1 METPRKTQSFGICVA
16 YTYLLASSMVFTM
29 LLVSCCSSL
38 NVRARPLVSNSPFL
52 SIWNAPTE
60 LCTERTGV
68 QLDMNFFSL
77 IGSTLK
83 TSIGQNITLFY
94 PDRLGYYPY
103 KNELTGEAFNGG
115 LPQLS
120 LLDNHLKKAKE
131 DIQFYIPS
139 DEQFG
144 LAVID
149 WENWR
154 PVWIRNWGSKDIY
167 RQESIELVQQR
178 DLSLSEAEARAIA
191 KMEFEAAAKSIMLE
205 SLKLGIKMKPNR
217 LWGYYLYPDCY
228 NYDYKQNPHNYTGTC
243 LDIEIERNN
252 ELNWLWEKS
261 TALYPSVYLE
271 TALRSSRNAQLFVR
285 NRVQEAIR
293 ISSVSNSTHPLPVF
307 VYTRPVFTDVYEE
320 YLSQDD
326 LVNTIGES
334 AALGASGIVIW
345 GDMNLTQTRYASLIL
360 LHDFFFFFSK
370 AIMKRIKSIII
381 TYILSS
387 SFKMRFPV
395 ATNTCRTLDNYLR
408 KTLTPYLI
416 NVTMAARICSQV
428 LCQDSGACARKK
440 WNSSDYLHLNPEN
453 IVIQMTKDGKYT
465 LRGQPAF
472 EDLQIFIEKFD
483 CHCYAG
489 HSCKPKADI
498 NDIHYLHAC
507 ISKDICIQISSNSF
521 SNVEASEENIL
532 SNRTVLSFTFQS
544 EVILP
549 THSETED
556 FQSTFGN
563 NILNQTIEE
572 YNTFI
577 AATRYDVEANDT
589 RTFSSSSSCKIRMFN
604 LFCLIL
610 ILRSLT

>member
-1 METPRKTQSFGICVA
+1 
-16 YTYLLASSMVFTM
+16 ASGMVFTM

-68 QLDMNFFSL
+68 QLDMNFFSF

-103 KNELTGEAFNGG
+103 KNEVTGEAFNGG

-120 LLDNHLKKAKE
+120 LLENHLKKAKE

-154 PVWIRNWGSKDIY
+154 PVWIRNWGTKDIY

-178 DLSLSEAEARAIA
+178 DLSLSEAEAKAIA

-293 ISSVSNSTHPLPVF
+293 ISSISNSTHPLPVF

-345 GDMNLTQTRYASLIL
+345 GDMNLTQN
-360 LHDFFFFFSK
+360 K
-370 AIMKRIKSIII
+370 
-381 TYILSS
+381 
-387 SFKMRFPV
+387 
-395 ATNTCRTLDNYLR
+395 NTCRTLDNYLR

-428 LCQDSGACARKK
+428 LCQDSGACVRKK

-472 EDLQIFIEKFD
+472 EDLQTFTEKFD

-489 HSCKPKADI
+489 QSCKPTADI
-498 NDIHYLHAC
+498 NDIHYLRAC
-507 ISKDICIQISSNSF
+507 ISKDICIQISSNSL

-532 SNRTVLSFTFQS
+532 SNRTVLSFTSQS
-544 EVILP
+544 EMTLP
-549 THSETED
+549 THS
-556 FQSTFGN
+556 
-563 NILNQTIEE
+563 
-572 YNTFI
+572 
-577 AATRYDVEANDT
+577 
-589 RTFSSSSSCKIRMFN
+589 
-604 LFCLIL
+604 
-610 ILRSLT
+610 

>member
-1 METPRKTQSFGICVA
+1 
-16 YTYLLASSMVFTM
+16 ASGVVFTT

-38 NVRARPLVSNSPFL
+38 NIRAHPLVSNSPFL

-60 LCTERTGV
+60 LCTEKTGV
-68 QLDMNFFSL
+68 QLDMNFFPL

-103 KNELTGEAFNGG
+103 KNEVTGEAFNGG

-120 LLDNHLKKAKE
+120 LLENHLKKAKE

-139 DEQFG
+139 DEQLG

-154 PVWIRNWGSKDIY
+154 PMWIRNWGLKDIY

-178 DLSLSEAEARAIA
+178 DLSLSEAEARTIA
-191 KMEFEAAAKSIMLE
+191 KMEFEAAAKSFMLE
-205 SLKLGIKMKPNR
+205 TLKLGIEMKPNR

-285 NRVQEAIR
+285 NRVREAIR
-293 ISSVSNSTHPLPVF
+293 TSYVSNSTHPLPVF

-320 YLSQDD
+320 YLSE
-326 LVNTIGES
+326 NNS
-334 AALGASGIVIW
+334 
-345 GDMNLTQTRYASLIL
+345 IL
-360 LHDFFFFFSK
+360 MVSILNYGGMMLFSQ
-370 AIMKRIKSIII
+370 
-381 TYILSS
+381 
-387 SFKMRFPV
+387 
-395 ATNTCRTLDNYLR
+395 NTCRILDSYLR
-408 KTLTPYLI
+408 RTLTPYLI

-440 WNSSDYLHLNPEN
+440 WNSSDYLHLNSEN
-453 IVIQMTKDGKYT
+453 IIIQMTKDGKYT
-465 LRGQPAF
+465 LQGQPSYQ
-472 EDLQIFIEKFD
+472 DLQTFIENFD

-489 HSCKPKADI
+489 HNCEPRADI

-507 ISKDICIQISSNSF
+507 ISEDICIQISSNSLY
-521 SNVEASEENIL
+521 NIEGSEEKIL
-532 SNRTVLSFTFQS
+532 SNRTAFSFTS
-544 EVILP
+544 ESKVTLS
-549 THSETED
+549 THP
-556 FQSTFGN
+556 
-563 NILNQTIEE
+563 
-572 YNTFI
+572 
-577 AATRYDVEANDT
+577 
-589 RTFSSSSSCKIRMFN
+589 
-604 LFCLIL
+604 
-610 ILRSLT
+610 

>member
-1 METPRKTQSFGICVA
+1 METVRQIQSFGICVT
-16 YTYLLASSMVFTM
+16 YTYPIASGMVFAT
-29 LLVSCCSSL
+29 LLVCCCSSL
-38 NVRARPLVSNSPFL
+38 NIRARPLVHNSPFL

-68 QLDMNFFSL
+68 QLDMNFFSF

-83 TSIGQNITLFY
+83 TSTGQNITLFY

-103 KNELTGEAFNGG
+103 KNEITGEALNGG

-120 LLDNHLKKAKE
+120 LLENHLKKAKE

-178 DLSLSEAEARAIA
+178 DLSLSEAEARIIA

-205 SLKLGIKMKPNR
+205 SLKLGIEMKPNR

-261 TALYPSVYLE
+261 TALYPSIYLE

-285 NRVQEAIR
+285 NRIQEAIR
-293 ISSVSNSTHPLPVF
+293 ISYVSNATHPLPVF

-345 GDMNLTQTRYASLIL
+345 GDMNLTQN
-360 LHDFFFFFSK
+360 K
-370 AIMKRIKSIII
+370 
-381 TYILSS
+381 
-387 SFKMRFPV
+387 
-395 ATNTCRTLDNYLR
+395 NTCRTLDNYLR
-408 KTLTPYLI
+408 RTLTPYLI

-428 LCQDSGACARKK
+428 LCQGSGACVRKK

-465 LRGQPAF
+465 LQGQPAF
-472 EDLQIFIEKFD
+472 QDLQTFIEKFD

-489 HSCKPKADI
+489 QSCEPRADI
-498 NDIHYLHAC
+498 NDIHYLHVC
-507 ISKDICIQISSNSF
+507 ISEDICIQISSNAL
-521 SNVEASEENIL
+521 SNIEDSEEKIL
-532 SNRTVLSFTFQS
+532 SNRTVFSLLSQS
-544 EVILP
+544 KVTLS
-549 THSETED
+549 THPEIED

-563 NILNQTIEE
+563 NILNITIPKHS
-572 YNTFI
+572 TVT
-577 AATRYDVEANDT
+577 AVTRYDLEANDT
-589 RTFSSSSSCKIRMFN
+589 RTSSSSSSYKITMFN
-604 LFCLIL
+604 LLSLIL
-610 ILRSLT
+610 ILRTLIQMTYESENILFSGCV

>member
-1 METPRKTQSFGICVA
+1 METLRQIQNFGICVTC
-16 YTYLLASSMVFTM
+16 TYPIASGMVFTI

-38 NVRARPLVSNSPFL
+38 NIRARPLLSNSPFL

-68 QLDMNFFSL
+68 QLDMSFFSL

-103 KNELTGEAFNGG
+103 KNEVTGEAFNGG
-115 LPQLS
+115 LPQLA
-120 LLDNHLKKAKE
+120 LLENHLKKARE

-178 DLSLSEAEARAIA
+178 DISLSEAEARTIA
-191 KMEFEAAAKSIMLE
+191 KKEFEAAARSLMLE
-205 SLKLGIKMKPNR
+205 SLKLGIAMKPNR

-243 LDIEIERNN
+243 LDIEIARNN

-261 TALYPSVYLE
+261 TALYPSIYLE
-271 TALRSSRNAQLFVR
+271 TALRSSRNAQFFVR

-293 ISSVSNSTHPLPVF
+293 VSYVSNSTHPLPVF
-307 VYTRPVFTDVYEE
+307 VYTRPVFTDLYEE

-345 GDMNLTQTRYASLIL
+345 GDMNLTQ
-360 LHDFFFFFSK
+360 SK
-370 AIMKRIKSIII
+370 
-381 TYILSS
+381 
-387 SFKMRFPV
+387 
-395 ATNTCRTLDNYLR
+395 NTCRTLDNYLR

-428 LCQDSGACARKK
+428 VCQDSGACARKK
-440 WNSSDYLHLNPEN
+440 WNSNDYLHLNPEN

-465 LRGQPAF
+465 LQGQPAF
-472 EDLQIFIEKFD
+472 QDLQTFIEKFD

-489 HSCKPKADI
+489 HRCEPRVDI
-498 NDIHYLHAC
+498 NDIHYLRAC
-507 ISKDICIQISSNSF
+507 ISEEICIQISSNSF
-521 SNVEASEENIL
+521 SNIDSSKEKNL
-532 SNRTVLSFTFQS
+532 SNRTVFPLASQSKVTLS
-544 EVILP
+544 
-549 THSETED
+549 THPEIGD
-556 FQSTFGN
+556 FQSATGSD
-563 NILNQTIEE
+563 ILHLTTVE
-572 YNTFI
+572 YNTVT
-577 AATRYDVEANDT
+577 AATNYDVEANDT
-589 RTFSSSSSCKIRMFN
+589 CSFGSSTSYKINTFN
-604 LFCLIL
+604 LFFLIL
-610 ILRSLT
+610 ILRTLI

>member
-1 METPRKTQSFGICVA
+1 MKTLRQIRSFGMCITC
-16 YTYLLASSMVFTM
+16 TYPIASSMVFAT

-38 NVRARPLVSNSPFL
+38 NIRARPLVSNSPFL

-68 QLDMNFFSL
+68 QLDMKFFSL

-103 KNELTGEAFNGG
+103 KNEVTGEAFNGG

-120 LLDNHLKKAKE
+120 LLENHLKKAKE

-178 DLSLSEAEARAIA
+178 DLSLSEAEARPIA

-205 SLKLGIKMKPNR
+205 SLKLGIEMKPNR

-293 ISSVSNSTHPLPVF
+293 ISYVSNSTHPLPVF

-345 GDMNLTQTRYASLIL
+345 GDMNLTQN
-360 LHDFFFFFSK
+360 K
-370 AIMKRIKSIII
+370 
-381 TYILSS
+381 
-387 SFKMRFPV
+387 
-395 ATNTCRTLDNYLR
+395 NTCRALDNYLR

-465 LRGQPAF
+465 LQGQPAF
-472 EDLQIFIEKFD
+472 QDLQTFIEKFD
-483 CHCYAG
+483 CHCYEG
-489 HSCKPKADI
+489 HSCEPRADI
-498 NDIHYLHAC
+498 NDIHYLHVC
-507 ISKDICIQISSNSF
+507 ISEDICIQISSNSL
-521 SNVEASEENIL
+521 SNIEASEEKIL
-532 SNRTVLSFTFQS
+532 SNRTVFSFTSQS
-544 EVILP
+544 KVTP
-549 THSETED
+549 THTEIED
-556 FQSTFGN
+556 FPSTFGN
-563 NILNQTIEE
+563 NKLNITTAE
-572 YNTFI
+572 YNTDT
-577 AATRYDVEANDT
+577 AATRYDLEANDT
-589 RTFSSSSSCKIRMFN
+589 RTFSCSSSYTIRMFN

-610 ILRSLT
+610 ILRTLIQVTHESENILLPGFV

>member
-1 METPRKTQSFGICVA
+1 AQQFKFQFCVIF
-16 YTYLLASSMVFTM
+16 YLLLSA
-29 LLVSCCSSL
+29 L
-38 NVRARPLVSNSPFL
+38 ARPLLSNSPFL

-60 LCTERTGV
+60 LCTEKTGV
-68 QLDMNFFSL
+68 QLDMKFFSL

-103 KNELTGEAFNGG
+103 KNEVTGEAFNGG

-120 LLDNHLKKAKE
+120 LLENHLKKAKE

-178 DLSLSEAEARAIA
+178 DLSLSEAEARTIA

-205 SLKLGIKMKPNR
+205 SLKLGIEMKPNR

-293 ISSVSNSTHPLPVF
+293 ISYVSNSTHPLPVF
-307 VYTRPVFTDVYEE
+307 YDSLHISP
-320 YLSQDD
+320 QDD

-345 GDMNLTQTRYASLIL
+345 GDMNLTQNKVCQINYY
-360 LHDFFFFFSK
+360 
-370 AIMKRIKSIII
+370 M
-381 TYILSS
+381 
-387 SFKMRFPV
+387 MR
-395 ATNTCRTLDNYLR
+395 
-408 KTLTPYLI
+408 TLTPYLI

-440 WNSSDYLHLNPEN
+440 WNSNDYLHLNPDN
-453 IVIQMTKDGKYT
+453 VVIQMMKDGKYT
-465 LRGQPAF
+465 LQGQPSF
-472 EDLQIFIEKFD
+472 QDLQTFIEKFD
-483 CHCYAG
+483 CHCY
-489 HSCKPKADI
+489 
-498 NDIHYLHAC
+498 
-507 ISKDICIQISSNSF
+507 SF
-521 SNVEASEENIL
+521 WWTPVCSL
-532 SNRTVLSFTFQS
+532 RK
-544 EVILP
+544 
-549 THSETED
+549 
-556 FQSTFGN
+556 
-563 NILNQTIEE
+563 
-572 YNTFI
+572 
-577 AATRYDVEANDT
+577 
-589 RTFSSSSSCKIRMFN
+589 SSSGGCRMIGTGDLGLPFFTSSAYDPQSQDH
-604 LFCLIL
+604 LFDPVC
-610 ILRSLT
+610 

>member
-1 METPRKTQSFGICVA
+1 METLTQIQNFGICITCM
-16 YTYLLASSMVFTM
+16 YPIASGMVFAT

-38 NVRARPLVSNSPFL
+38 NVRARPLLSNSPFL

-68 QLDMNFFSL
+68 QLDMKIFSF

-103 KNELTGEAFNGG
+103 KNEVTGEAFNGG

-120 LLDNHLKKAKE
+120 LLEIHLKKAKE

-178 DLSLSEAEARAIA
+178 DLSLSEAEARTIA

-205 SLKLGIKMKPNR
+205 SLKLGIEMKPNR

-252 ELNWLWEKS
+252 ELNWLWEES

-293 ISSVSNSTHPLPVF
+293 ISYVSNSTHPLPVF

-334 AALGASGIVIW
+334 AALGVSGIVIW
-345 GDMNLTQTRYASLIL
+345 GDMNLTQN
-360 LHDFFFFFSK
+360 K
-370 AIMKRIKSIII
+370 
-381 TYILSS
+381 
-387 SFKMRFPV
+387 
-395 ATNTCRTLDNYLR
+395 NTCRTLDNYLR
-408 KTLTPYLI
+408 RTLTPYLI

-440 WNSSDYLHLNPEN
+440 WNSNDYLHLNPQN

-465 LRGQPAF
+465 LQGQPASQ
-472 EDLQIFIEKFD
+472 DLQTFIEKFD

-489 HSCKPKADI
+489 HSCEPRVDI

-507 ISKDICIQISSNSF
+507 ISEDICIHISSNSF
-521 SNVEASEENIL
+521 SNIEASEEKVL
-532 SNRTVLSFTFQS
+532 SNRTPFSFTSQS
-544 EVILP
+544 NVTLS
-549 THSETED
+549 THPEIED

-563 NILNQTIEE
+563 NILSITMAEHS
-572 YNTFI
+572 TVT
-577 AATRYDVEANDT
+577 AATGYDLEANET
-589 RTFSSSSSCKIRMFN
+589 RIFSSSSSYKIRMFT

-610 ILRSLT
+610 ILRTLI

>member
-1 METPRKTQSFGICVA
+1 IYNFLLNICFFFCIRSEK
-16 YTYLLASSMVFTM
+16 LLK
-29 LLVSCCSSL
+29 
-38 NVRARPLVSNSPFL
+38 ARPLISNSPFL

-103 KNELTGEAFNGG
+103 KNEVTGEAFNGG
-115 LPQLS
+115 FPQLP
-120 LLDNHLKKAKE
+120 LLENHLKKAKE

-139 DEQFG
+139 DEQLG

-178 DLSLSEAEARAIA
+178 DLSLSEAEARTIA
-191 KMEFEAAAKSIMLE
+191 KMEFEFAAKSFMLE
-205 SLKLGIKMKPNR
+205 SLKLGIEMKPNR

-261 TALYPSVYLE
+261 TALYPSIYLE
-271 TALRSSRNAQLFVR
+271 TALKSSRNAQLFVR
-285 NRVQEAIR
+285 NRVREAIR
-293 ISSVSNSTHPLPVF
+293 TSYVSNSSHPLPVF
-307 VYTRPVFTDVYEE
+307 VYT
-320 YLSQDD
+320 
-326 LVNTIGES
+326 LVQI
-334 AALGASGIVIW
+334 
-345 GDMNLTQTRYASLIL
+345 Y
-360 LHDFFFFFSK
+360 
-370 AIMKRIKSIII
+370 MKEVCN
-381 TYILSS
+381 
-387 SFKMRFPV
+387 F
-395 ATNTCRTLDNYLR
+395 NTCRTLDNYLR
-408 KTLTPYLI
+408 RTLTPYLI

-453 IVIQMTKDGKYT
+453 IAIQMTKDGKYT
-465 LRGQPAF
+465 LQGQPSYQ
-472 EDLQIFIEKFD
+472 DLQTLIEKFD

-489 HSCKPKADI
+489 HSCEPRS
-498 NDIHYLHAC
+498 HWGPET
-507 ISKDICIQISSNSF
+507 ISGPSF
-521 SNVEASEENIL
+521 
-532 SNRTVLSFTFQS
+532 
-544 EVILP
+544 
-549 THSETED
+549 
-556 FQSTFGN
+556 
-563 NILNQTIEE
+563 
-572 YNTFI
+572 
-577 AATRYDVEANDT
+577 
-589 RTFSSSSSCKIRMFN
+589 
-604 LFCLIL
+604 
-610 ILRSLT
+610 

>member
-1 METPRKTQSFGICVA
+1 
-16 YTYLLASSMVFTM
+16 ASSMVFAT

-38 NVRARPLVSNSPFL
+38 NIRARPLVSNSPFL

-68 QLDMNFFSL
+68 QLDMKFFSL

-103 KNELTGEAFNGG
+103 KNEVTGETFNGG

-120 LLDNHLKKAKE
+120 LLENHLKKAKE

-178 DLSLSEAEARAIA
+178 DLSLSEAEAKTIA

-205 SLKLGIKMKPNR
+205 SLKLGIEMKPNR

-252 ELNWLWEKS
+252 ELNWLWEES

-285 NRVQEAIR
+285 NRIQEAIR
-293 ISSVSNSTHPLPVF
+293 ISYVSNSTHPLPVF

-326 LVNTIGES
+326 LVHTIGES

-345 GDMNLTQTRYASLIL
+345 GDMNLTQN
-360 LHDFFFFFSK
+360 K
-370 AIMKRIKSIII
+370 
-381 TYILSS
+381 
-387 SFKMRFPV
+387 
-395 ATNTCRTLDNYLR
+395 NTCRTLDSYLR
-408 KTLTPYLI
+408 RTLTPYLI

-428 LCQDSGACARKK
+428 LCQDSGACARKR

-465 LRGQPAF
+465 LQGQPAF
-472 EDLQIFIEKFD
+472 QDLQTFIEKFD

-489 HSCKPKADI
+489 HSCEPRVDVS
-498 NDIHYLHAC
+498 DIHYLHVC
-507 ISKDICIQISSNSF
+507 ISEDICIHISSNSL
-521 SNVEASEENIL
+521 SNIEASEEKIL
-532 SNRTVLSFTFQS
+532 SNRTVFSFTSQS
-544 EVILP
+544 KVTLS
-549 THSETED
+549 THP
-556 FQSTFGN
+556 
-563 NILNQTIEE
+563 
-572 YNTFI
+572 
-577 AATRYDVEANDT
+577 
-589 RTFSSSSSCKIRMFN
+589 
-604 LFCLIL
+604 
-610 ILRSLT
+610 

>member
-1 METPRKTQSFGICVA
+1 
-16 YTYLLASSMVFTM
+16 ASAMVFTT

-38 NVRARPLVSNSPFL
+38 NIRARPFVSNSPFL

-68 QLDMNFFSL
+68 QLDMRYFSF

-103 KNELTGEAFNGG
+103 KNEITGQAFNGG

-120 LLDNHLKKAKE
+120 LLENHLKKAKE

-178 DLSLSEAEARAIA
+178 DLSLSEAEAKTIA

-205 SLKLGIKMKPNR
+205 SLKLGIEMKPNR

-285 NRVQEAIR
+285 NRHDSLHIF
-293 ISSVSNSTHPLPVF
+293 P
-307 VYTRPVFTDVYEE
+307 
-320 YLSQDD
+320 QDD

-345 GDMNLTQTRYASLIL
+345 GDMNLTQN
-360 LHDFFFFFSK
+360 K
-370 AIMKRIKSIII
+370 
-381 TYILSS
+381 
-387 SFKMRFPV
+387 
-395 ATNTCRTLDNYLR
+395 NTCRTLDSYLR
-408 KTLTPYLI
+408 RTLTPYLI

-465 LRGQPAF
+465 LQGQPAF
-472 EDLQIFIEKFD
+472 QDLQTFIEKFD

-489 HSCKPKADI
+489 HSCKPRADI

-507 ISKDICIQISSNSF
+507 ISEDICIQISSNSLF
-521 SNVEASEENIL
+521 NIAASEEKVL
-532 SNRTVLSFTFQS
+532 SNSTVFSFNSQSAVTLS
-544 EVILP
+544 
-549 THSETED
+549 TEP
-556 FQSTFGN
+556 
-563 NILNQTIEE
+563 
-572 YNTFI
+572 
-577 AATRYDVEANDT
+577 
-589 RTFSSSSSCKIRMFN
+589 
-604 LFCLIL
+604 
-610 ILRSLT
+610 

>member
-1 METPRKTQSFGICVA
+1 METLRQSFGICVTS
-16 YTYLLASSMVFTM
+16 TYRITSCMLFTT

-38 NVRARPLVSNSPFL
+38 NIRARPLLSNSPFL

-103 KNELTGEAFNGG
+103 KNEITGEAFNGG

-120 LLDNHLKKAKE
+120 LLDNHLNKAKE

-139 DEQFG
+139 DEEFG
-144 LAVID
+144 LAIID

-154 PVWIRNWGSKDIY
+154 PMWIRNWGMKDIY

-178 DLSLSEAEARAIA
+178 DLSLSEAEARTIA
-191 KMEFEAAAKSIMLE
+191 KMEFEAAAKLVMLE
-205 SLKLGIKMKPNR
+205 TLKLGVEMRPNR

-228 NYDYKQNPHNYTGTC
+228 NYDYKQNPQNYTGTC

-252 ELNWLWEKS
+252 ELNWLWEES

-271 TALRSSRNAQLFVR
+271 TALRSSRNARFFVR

-293 ISSVSNSTHPLPVF
+293 ISHVSNSTHPLPVF
-307 VYTRPVFTDVYEE
+307 VYTRPVFTDVPEE

-345 GDMNLTQTRYASLIL
+345 GDMNLTQN
-360 LHDFFFFFSK
+360 K
-370 AIMKRIKSIII
+370 
-381 TYILSS
+381 
-387 SFKMRFPV
+387 
-395 ATNTCRTLDNYLR
+395 NTCRTLDNYLKR
-408 KTLTPYLI
+408 TLTPYLI

-428 LCQDSGACARKK
+428 LCQDSGACVRKK

-465 LRGQPAF
+465 LQGQPTF
-472 EDLQIFIEKFD
+472 QDLQMFIEKFD

-489 HSCKPKADI
+489 HSCEPRVDI
-498 NDIHYLHAC
+498 NDIDYLHVC
-507 ISKDICIQISSNSF
+507 ISKDICIHISSNSL
-521 SNVEASEENIL
+521 SNIEASEEKIL
-532 SNRTVLSFTFQS
+532 SNRTVFSLTSQSKATLS
-544 EVILP
+544 
-549 THSETED
+549 THPETEG
-556 FQSTFGN
+556 FQSTFR
-563 NILNQTIEE
+563 TIAE
-572 YNTFI
+572 YNTLT
-577 AATRYDVEANDT
+577 AATGYDLEANHT
-589 RTFSSSSSCKIRMFN
+589 RTCSSSSSCKIRMIH
-604 LFCLIL
+604 LCCLIIIFRTL
-610 ILRSLT
+610 I

>member
-1 METPRKTQSFGICVA
+1 METLRQIRSFDICVTCM
-16 YTYLLASSMVFTM
+16 YPIASSMVFAT

-38 NVRARPLVSNSPFL
+38 NIRARPVVSNSPFL

-68 QLDMNFFSL
+68 QLDMTFFSL

-103 KNELTGEAFNGG
+103 KNEVTGEAFNGG

-120 LLDNHLKKAKE
+120 LLENHLKKAKE

-178 DLSLSEAEARAIA
+178 DISLSEAEARTIA

-205 SLKLGIKMKPNR
+205 SLKLGIEMKPNR

-252 ELNWLWEKS
+252 ELNWLWEES

-293 ISSVSNSTHPLPVF
+293 ISYVSNSSHPLPVF

-320 YLSQDD
+320 YLSQ
-326 LVNTIGES
+326 V
-334 AALGASGIVIW
+334 
-345 GDMNLTQTRYASLIL
+345 
-360 LHDFFFFFSK
+360 
-370 AIMKRIKSIII
+370 
-381 TYILSS
+381 
-387 SFKMRFPV
+387 
-395 ATNTCRTLDNYLR
+395 
-408 KTLTPYLI
+408 
-416 NVTMAARICSQV
+416 
-428 LCQDSGACARKK
+428 SGAR
-440 WNSSDYLHLNPEN
+440 P
-453 IVIQMTKDGKYT
+453 
-465 LRGQPAF
+465 
-472 EDLQIFIEKFD
+472 
-483 CHCYAG
+483 
-489 HSCKPKADI
+489 
-498 NDIHYLHAC
+498 
-507 ISKDICIQISSNSF
+507 
-521 SNVEASEENIL
+521 
-532 SNRTVLSFTFQS
+532 
-544 EVILP
+544 
-549 THSETED
+549 
-556 FQSTFGN
+556 
-563 NILNQTIEE
+563 
-572 YNTFI
+572 
-577 AATRYDVEANDT
+577 
-589 RTFSSSSSCKIRMFN
+589 
-604 LFCLIL
+604 
-610 ILRSLT
+610 

>member
-1 METPRKTQSFGICVA
+1 AAFDLGP
-16 YTYLLASSMVFTM
+16 
-29 LLVSCCSSL
+29 L
-38 NVRARPLVSNSPFL
+38 NLARPLISNSPFL

-103 KNELTGEAFNGG
+103 KNEVTGEAFNGG
-115 LPQLS
+115 FPQLP
-120 LLDNHLKKAKE
+120 LLENHLKKAKE

-139 DEQFG
+139 DEQLG

-178 DLSLSEAEARAIA
+178 DLSLSEAEARTIA
-191 KMEFEAAAKSIMLE
+191 KMEFEFAAKSFMLE
-205 SLKLGIKMKPNR
+205 SLKLGIEMKPNR

-261 TALYPSVYLE
+261 TALYPSIYLE
-271 TALRSSRNAQLFVR
+271 TALKSSRNAQLFVR
-285 NRVQEAIR
+285 NRVREAIR
-293 ISSVSNSTHPLPVF
+293 TSYVSNSSHPLPVF
-307 VYTRPVFTDVYEE
+307 VYTRYLHLYGSLHVF
-320 YLSQDD
+320 LQDD

-345 GDMNLTQTRYASLIL
+345 GDMNLTQN
-360 LHDFFFFFSK
+360 K
-370 AIMKRIKSIII
+370 
-381 TYILSS
+381 
-387 SFKMRFPV
+387 
-395 ATNTCRTLDNYLR
+395 NTCRTLDNYLR
-408 KTLTPYLI
+408 RTLTPYLI

-453 IVIQMTKDGKYT
+453 I
-465 LRGQPAF
+465 
-472 EDLQIFIEKFD
+472 DLQTLIEKFD

-489 HSCKPKADI
+489 HSCEPRADI
-498 NDIHYLHAC
+498 NDIHYLHASVYPFFSQTLPL
-507 ISKDICIQISSNSF
+507 IS
-521 SNVEASEENIL
+521 
-532 SNRTVLSFTFQS
+532 
-544 EVILP
+544 
-549 THSETED
+549 
-556 FQSTFGN
+556 
-563 NILNQTIEE
+563 
-572 YNTFI
+572 
-577 AATRYDVEANDT
+577 DVP
-589 RTFSSSSSCKIRMFN
+589 FLVSSCFVLPILTTHLLCLCIPCQHTSPV
-604 LFCLIL
+604 LFAP
-610 ILRSLT
+610 SSHP

>member
-1 METPRKTQSFGICVA
+1 METVRQMQSFGICVT
-16 YTYLLASSMVFTM
+16 YTYPIASGMVFAT
-29 LLVSCCSSL
+29 LLVCCCSSL
-38 NVRARPLVSNSPFL
+38 NIRARPVVQNSPFL

-68 QLDMNFFSL
+68 QLDMNIFSF

-83 TSIGQNITLFY
+83 TSTGQNITLFY

-103 KNELTGEAFNGG
+103 KNEITGEALNGG

-120 LLDNHLKKAKE
+120 LLENHLKKAKE

-178 DLSLSEAEARAIA
+178 DLSLSEAEARIIA

-205 SLKLGIKMKPNR
+205 SLKLGIEMKPNR

-228 NYDYKQNPHNYTGTC
+228 NYDYKQNPYNYTGTC

-261 TALYPSVYLE
+261 TALYPSIYLE

-293 ISSVSNSTHPLPVF
+293 ISYVSNATHPLPVF

-345 GDMNLTQTRYASLIL
+345 GDMNLTQN
-360 LHDFFFFFSK
+360 K
-370 AIMKRIKSIII
+370 
-381 TYILSS
+381 LSES
-387 SFKMRFPV
+387 V
-395 ATNTCRTLDNYLR
+395 A
-408 KTLTPYLI
+408 
-416 NVTMAARICSQV
+416 
-428 LCQDSGACARKK
+428 
-440 WNSSDYLHLNPEN
+440 
-453 IVIQMTKDGKYT
+453 
-465 LRGQPAF
+465 
-472 EDLQIFIEKFD
+472 
-483 CHCYAG
+483 
-489 HSCKPKADI
+489 
-498 NDIHYLHAC
+498 
-507 ISKDICIQISSNSF
+507 
-521 SNVEASEENIL
+521 
-532 SNRTVLSFTFQS
+532 FQ
-544 EVILP
+544 
-549 THSETED
+549 
-556 FQSTFGN
+556 Q
-563 NILNQTIEE
+563 
-572 YNTFI
+572 
-577 AATRYDVEANDT
+577 
-589 RTFSSSSSCKIRMFN
+589 
-604 LFCLIL
+604 
-610 ILRSLT
+610 

>member
-1 METPRKTQSFGICVA
+1 METLRQIQNFGICVTC
-16 YTYLLASSMVFTM
+16 TYPIASGMVFTI

-38 NVRARPLVSNSPFL
+38 NMRARPLISNSPFL

-60 LCTERTGV
+60 LCTEKIGV
-68 QLDMNFFSL
+68 QLDMSFFSL

-103 KNELTGEAFNGG
+103 KNEVTGEAFNGG
-115 LPQLS
+115 LPQLA
-120 LLDNHLKKAKE
+120 LLENHLKKAKE

-178 DLSLSEAEARAIA
+178 DVSLSEAEARTIA
-191 KMEFEAAAKSIMLE
+191 KKEFEAAARSLMLE
-205 SLKLGIKMKPNR
+205 SLKLGIAMKPNR

-243 LDIEIERNN
+243 LDIEIARNN

-293 ISSVSNSTHPLPVF
+293 VSYVSNSTHPLPVF
-307 VYTRPVFTDVYEE
+307 VYTRPVFTDLYEE
-320 YLSQDD
+320 YLSQVSGGEVKDCGPSD
-326 LVNTIGES
+326 CLV
-334 AALGASGIVIW
+334 SGTLPNP
-345 GDMNLTQTRYASLIL
+345 GQ
-360 LHDFFFFFSK
+360 
-370 AIMKRIKSIII
+370 SI
-381 TYILSS
+381 TEHCSPLRAYL
-387 SFKMRFPV
+387 
-395 ATNTCRTLDNYLR
+395 TLDNYLR

-428 LCQDSGACARKK
+428 VCQDSGACARKK
-440 WNSSDYLHLNPEN
+440 WNSNDYLHLNPEN
-453 IVIQMTKDGKYT
+453 IVIRMTKDGKYT
-465 LRGQPAF
+465 LQGQPAF
-472 EDLQIFIEKFD
+472 QDLQTFIEKFD

-489 HSCKPKADI
+489 HNCEPRVDI
-498 NDIHYLHAC
+498 NDIHYLRAC
-507 ISKDICIQISSNSF
+507 ISEEICIQISSNSF
-521 SNVEASEENIL
+521 SNIDSSIEKNL
-532 SNRTVLSFTFQS
+532 SNRTVFPLASQSKVTLS
-544 EVILP
+544 
-549 THSETED
+549 THPEIDD
-556 FQSTFGN
+556 FHPATGN
-563 NILNQTIEE
+563 NILHLTTAE
-572 YNTFI
+572 YNTVT
-577 AATRYDVEANDT
+577 AATRYDIEANDT
-589 RTFSSSSSCKIRMFN
+589 CSFGSSISYKINMFN
-604 LFCLIL
+604 LFFLIL
-610 ILRSLT
+610 ILRTLI

>member
-1 METPRKTQSFGICVA
+1 MKTLRQIQSFGICVTC
-16 YTYLLASSMVFTM
+16 TYPIASGMVFAT

-38 NVRARPLVSNSPFL
+38 NIRARPLVSNSPFL

-60 LCTERTGV
+60 LCTERIGV
-68 QLDMNFFSL
+68 QLDMKFFSL

-103 KNELTGEAFNGG
+103 KNEVTGEAFNGG

-120 LLDNHLKKAKE
+120 LLENHLKKARE

-167 RQESIELVQQR
+167 RQESLELFQQR
-178 DLSLSEAEARAIA
+178 DLSLSEAEARTIA

-205 SLKLGIKMKPNR
+205 SLKLGIEMKPNR

-243 LDIEIERNN
+243 LDIEMERNN
-252 ELNWLWEKS
+252 ELNWLWEES

-293 ISSVSNSTHPLPVF
+293 ISYVSNSTHPLPVF
-307 VYTRPVFTDVYEE
+307 VYTRPVFTDVYTE

-345 GDMNLTQTRYASLIL
+345 GDMNLTQN
-360 LHDFFFFFSK
+360 K
-370 AIMKRIKSIII
+370 
-381 TYILSS
+381 
-387 SFKMRFPV
+387 
-395 ATNTCRTLDNYLR
+395 NTCRTLDNYLR
-408 KTLTPYLI
+408 RTLTPYLI

-453 IVIQMTKDGKYT
+453 IVIRMTKDGKYT
-465 LRGQPAF
+465 LEGQPAF
-472 EDLQIFIEKFD
+472 QDLQTFIEKFD

-489 HSCKPKADI
+489 LSCEPRVDI
-498 NDIHYLHAC
+498 NDIHYFHAC
-507 ISKDICIQISSNSF
+507 ISEDICIHISSNSL
-521 SNVEASEENIL
+521 SNIEASEEKVL
-532 SNRTVLSFTFQS
+532 SNRTLFPSTSQSKVTLSRHP
-544 EVILP
+544 EM
-549 THSETED
+549 ED

-563 NILNQTIEE
+563 NTLSVTTAG
-572 YNTFI
+572 YNTVT
-577 AATRYDVEANDT
+577 AAPGYDLDANDT
-589 RTFSSSSSCKIRMFN
+589 RTSSSSSSCKIRMLN
-604 LFCLIL
+604 LFHLIL
-610 ILRSLT
+610 ILRTLI

>member
-1 METPRKTQSFGICVA
+1 MTVHVTMETSRQSFGIGATC
-16 YTYLLASSMVFTM
+16 TYPIASSMVFAT

-38 NVRARPLVSNSPFL
+38 NIRARPLFSNLPFL

-60 LCTERTGV
+60 LCTEKAGV

-77 IGSTLK
+77 TGSTLK

-103 KNELTGEAFNGG
+103 KNEVTGEAFNGG

-120 LLDNHLKKAKE
+120 LLENHLKKAKE

-205 SLKLGIKMKPNR
+205 SLKLGIEMRPNR

-228 NYDYKQNPHNYTGTC
+228 NYDYNQNPHNYTGTC

-252 ELNWLWEKS
+252 ELKWLWEES

-285 NRVQEAIR
+285 NRVQEAMR
-293 ISSVSNSTHPLPVF
+293 ISYVSNSTHPLPVI

-320 YLSQDD
+320 YLSQ
-326 LVNTIGES
+326 VS
-334 AALGASGIVIW
+334 GA
-345 GDMNLTQTRYASLIL
+345 R
-360 LHDFFFFFSK
+360 
-370 AIMKRIKSIII
+370 
-381 TYILSS
+381 TYI
-387 SFKMRFPV
+387 F
-395 ATNTCRTLDNYLR
+395 
-408 KTLTPYLI
+408 
-416 NVTMAARICSQV
+416 
-428 LCQDSGACARKK
+428 
-440 WNSSDYLHLNPEN
+440 
-453 IVIQMTKDGKYT
+453 
-465 LRGQPAF
+465 
-472 EDLQIFIEKFD
+472 
-483 CHCYAG
+483 
-489 HSCKPKADI
+489 
-498 NDIHYLHAC
+498 
-507 ISKDICIQISSNSF
+507 
-521 SNVEASEENIL
+521 
-532 SNRTVLSFTFQS
+532 
-544 EVILP
+544 
-549 THSETED
+549 
-556 FQSTFGN
+556 
-563 NILNQTIEE
+563 
-572 YNTFI
+572 
-577 AATRYDVEANDT
+577 
-589 RTFSSSSSCKIRMFN
+589 
-604 LFCLIL
+604 
-610 ILRSLT
+610 